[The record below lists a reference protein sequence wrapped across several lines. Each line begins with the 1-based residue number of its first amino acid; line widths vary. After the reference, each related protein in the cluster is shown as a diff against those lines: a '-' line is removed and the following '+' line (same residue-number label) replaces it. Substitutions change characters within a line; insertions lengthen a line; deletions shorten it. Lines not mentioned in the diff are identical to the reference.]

1 MSCQHDSRTQENFR
15 PQKCDLC
22 VSLNFRIMK
31 FIKMQNCP
39 TASHIQV
46 GVCVFF
52 WVGGNPKAQFD
63 PALNGTWEP
72 LKVKS

>member
-1 MSCQHDSRTQENFR
+1 MTAGLRKIFR

-52 WVGGNPKAQFD
+52 FGWVATLRRNLTQHLTVLGS
-63 PALNGTWEP
+63 L
-72 LKVKS
+72 

>member
-1 MSCQHDSRTQENFR
+1 MSCQHDSRTQENVR

-52 WVGGNPKAQFD
+52 FGWVATLRRNLTQHLTVLGS
-63 PALNGTWEP
+63 L
-72 LKVKS
+72 